1 MEYPTE
7 DGTIETDAPLT
18 TPEMVTITP
27 ELAEKRQALILAF
40 TVFRPSLRA
49 YCLKIGVR
57 EDRVDDL
64 LQDVWM
70 HANLKL
76 HQLREVRSVG
86 FWVKRIAHRMSIN
99 RHVRSRRERQAN
111 DSEMG
116 NEPHLFVDDVDQPL
130 DILIARE
137 EADAVRAGIASLK
150 DLDRQTLD
158 DYYLNHLTIKEI
170 AAKEHTFIGTVKRR
184 LHTARLRLRAVL
196 PSDICEGG
204 DAE

>member
-1 MEYPTE
+1 MTKYEFPADIDNFTGAPA
-7 DGTIETDAPLT
+7 DQDAACRRMIVAGLEWQDAH
-18 TPEMVTITP
+18 PEFPPKFFASGAVGLLSDLHDAV
-27 ELAEKRQALILAF
+27 LAAS
-40 TVFRPSLRA
+40 P
-49 YCLKIGVR
+49 
-57 EDRVDDL
+57 
-64 LQDVWM
+64 
-70 HANLKL
+70 
-76 HQLREVRSVG
+76 SVG

-204 DAE
+204 DAEWRRAHASR